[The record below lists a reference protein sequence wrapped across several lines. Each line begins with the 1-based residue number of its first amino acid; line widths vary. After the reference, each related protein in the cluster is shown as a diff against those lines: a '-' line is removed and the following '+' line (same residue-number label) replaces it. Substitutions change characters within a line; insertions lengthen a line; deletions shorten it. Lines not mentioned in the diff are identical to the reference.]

1 MVFLKELRR
10 FSAVLAAAAI
20 MVSASLAS
28 ADLVS
33 GPQPGERVGAFT
45 VTKVAGNA
53 NDGVAEGKSLCYRC
67 KMGNRPVV
75 MIFARTADQSLAKLI
90 DELEEEL
97 KEHEDDKLTGF
108 VNMIGSDAESL
119 KAAAAKF
126 VKDNGI
132 ERVAFV
138 VPEDAENGPGNLKI
152 SPEAD
157 LTVVCYKGGK
167 VEASHAFKKGE
178 LNSDTIGAIVEASC
192 SLVE

>member
-1 MVFLKELRR
+1 MVFLKNLRPILA
-10 FSAVLAAAAI
+10 SLAVVL
-20 MVSASLAS
+20 SASLAS

-75 MIFARTADQSLAKLI
+75 MIFARTADESLAKLI

-97 KEHEDDKLTGF
+97 KEHEADKLTGF
-108 VNMIGSDAESL
+108 VNMIGGDAESL
-119 KAAAAKF
+119 KATAAKF

-132 ERVAFV
+132 ERFAFV
-138 VPEDAENGPGNLKI
+138 VPEDAENGPGNLNI
-152 SPEAD
+152 APEAD

-167 VEASHAFKKGE
+167 VMASHAVKKGE
-178 LNSDTIGAIVEASC
+178 LNGDTIGAIVEASC

>member
-1 MVFLKELRR
+1 MVFAEKVRG
-10 FSAVLAAAAI
+10 VLAALVAVAVTAAG
-20 MVSASLAS
+20 VAS
-28 ADLVS
+28 ADLTS
-33 GPQPGERVGAFT
+33 GPQPGESVGAFT

-97 KEHEDDKLTGF
+97 KEHESDKLTGF

-119 KAAAAKF
+119 KVAAAKF

-132 ERVAFV
+132 QRVAFV
-138 VPEDAENGPGNLKI
+138 VPEDAQNGPDNLKI
-152 SPEAD
+152 APEAD

-167 VEASHAFKKGE
+167 VMASHAFKKGE
-178 LNSDTIGAIVEASC
+178 LNGDKIGEVVEASC

>member
-1 MVFLKELRR
+1 MVFVKNVRGV
-10 FSAVLAAAAI
+10 SAGLAALAVMAAG
-20 MVSASLAS
+20 VAS

-75 MIFARTADQSLAKLI
+75 MIFARTADESLAELI

-97 KEHEDDKLTGF
+97 KEHESDKLTGF

-126 VKDNGI
+126 VKDNEI
-132 ERVAFV
+132 QRVAFV
-138 VPEDAENGPGNLKI
+138 VPEAAENGPDNLKI
-152 SPEAD
+152 APEAD

-167 VEASHAFKKGE
+167 VMASHAFKKGE
-178 LNSDTIGAIVEASC
+178 LDSDTIGEIVEASC
-192 SLVE
+192 SLVD

>member
-1 MVFLKELRR
+1 MVFVKEMRG
-10 FSAVLAAAAI
+10 VLAGVAAVAV
-20 MVSASLAS
+20 MAAGVAS

-90 DELEEEL
+90 SELEEEL
-97 KEHEDDKLTGF
+97 KEHEADKLTGF

-119 KAAAAKF
+119 KVAAAKF
-126 VKDNGI
+126 VKDNGVQ
-132 ERVAFV
+132 RVAFV
-138 VPEDAENGPGNLKI
+138 VPEDAENGPDNLKI
-152 SPEAD
+152 APEAD

-167 VEASHAFKKGE
+167 VMASHAFKKGE
-178 LNSDTIGAIVEASC
+178 LNGDKIGAVVEASC
-192 SLVE
+192 SLVD

>member
-1 MVFLKELRR
+1 MVFLKNFRPFVAGL
-10 FSAVLAAAAI
+10 AIVL
-20 MVSASLAS
+20 SASLAS

-33 GPQPGERVGAFT
+33 GPQPGDRVGAFT

-90 DELEEEL
+90 NELEEEL
-97 KEHEDDKLTGF
+97 KEHEADKLTGF

-119 KAAAAKF
+119 KVAAAKF

-138 VPEDAENGPGNLKI
+138 VPEDAENGPGNLNI
-152 SPEAD
+152 APDAD

-178 LNSDTIGAIVEASC
+178 LNDDTIGAVVEASC

>member
-1 MVFLKELRR
+1 MVFLKNFRPFVAGL
-10 FSAVLAAAAI
+10 AVVL
-20 MVSASLAS
+20 SASLAS

-33 GPQPGERVGAFT
+33 GPQPGDRVGAFT

-90 DELEEEL
+90 NELEEEL
-97 KEHEDDKLTGF
+97 KEHEADKLTGF

-119 KAAAAKF
+119 KVAAAKF

-138 VPEDAENGPGNLKI
+138 VPEDAQNGPDNLKI
-152 SPEAD
+152 APEAD

-167 VEASHAFKKGE
+167 VMASHAFKKGE
-178 LNSDTIGAIVEASC
+178 LNGDKIGAVVEASC
-192 SLVE
+192 SLVD

>member
-1 MVFLKELRR
+1 MVFLKSFRPFFACL
-10 FSAVLAAAAI
+10 AVVL
-20 MVSASLAS
+20 SASLAS

-75 MIFARTADQSLAKLI
+75 MIFARTADESLAELI

-97 KEHEDDKLTGF
+97 KEHEADKLTGF

-119 KAAAAKF
+119 KVAAAKF

-138 VPEDAENGPGNLKI
+138 VPEDAQNGPDNLKI
-152 SPEAD
+152 APEAD

-167 VEASHAFKKGE
+167 VMASHAFKKGE
-178 LNSDTIGAIVEASC
+178 LNGDKIGAVVEASC
-192 SLVE
+192 SLVD

>member
-1 MVFLKELRR
+1 MVFLKNLRPILA
-10 FSAVLAAAAI
+10 SLAVVL
-20 MVSASLAS
+20 SASLAS

-75 MIFARTADQSLAKLI
+75 MIFARTADESLAKLI

-97 KEHEDDKLTGF
+97 KEHEADKLTGF
-108 VNMIGSDAESL
+108 VNMIGGDAESL

-132 ERVAFV
+132 ERFAFV
-138 VPEDAENGPGNLKI
+138 VPEDAENGPGNLNI
-152 SPEAD
+152 APEAD

-167 VEASHAFKKGE
+167 VMASHAFKKGE
-178 LNSDTIGAIVEASC
+178 LNGDTIGAIVEASC

>member
-1 MVFLKELRR
+1 MVFLKNLRPILA
-10 FSAVLAAAAI
+10 SLAVVL
-20 MVSASLAS
+20 SASLAS

-75 MIFARTADQSLAKLI
+75 MIFARTADESLAKLI

-97 KEHEDDKLTGF
+97 KEHEADKLTGF
-108 VNMIGSDAESL
+108 VNMIGGDAESL

-132 ERVAFV
+132 ERFAFV
-138 VPEDAENGPGNLKI
+138 VPEDAENGPGNLNI
-152 SPEAD
+152 APEAD

-167 VEASHAFKKGE
+167 VMASHAVKKGE
-178 LNSDTIGAIVEASC
+178 LNGDTIGAIVEASC

>member
-1 MVFLKELRR
+1 MVFLKNLQPILA
-10 FSAVLAAAAI
+10 SLAVVL
-20 MVSASLAS
+20 SASLAS

-75 MIFARTADQSLAKLI
+75 MIFARTADESLAKLI

-97 KEHEDDKLTGF
+97 KEHEADKLTGF
-108 VNMIGSDAESL
+108 VNMIGGDAESL

-132 ERVAFV
+132 ERFAFV
-138 VPEDAENGPGNLKI
+138 VPEDAENGPGNLNI
-152 SPEAD
+152 APEAD

-167 VEASHAFKKGE
+167 VMASHAFKKGE
-178 LNSDTIGAIVEASC
+178 LNGDTIGAIVEASC

>member
-10 FSAVLAAAAI
+10 YSAVLAAAAI
-20 MVSASLAS
+20 LVSASLAS

-33 GPQPGERVGAFT
+33 GPQPGDRVGAFT

-75 MIFARTADQSLAKLI
+75 MIFARTADGSLAKLI
-90 DELEEEL
+90 NELEEEL
-97 KEHEDDKLTGF
+97 KEHEADKLTGF
-108 VNMIGSDAESL
+108 VNMIGADAESL
-119 KAAAAKF
+119 KVAAAKF

-132 ERVAFV
+132 ERFAFV
-138 VPEDAENGPGNLKI
+138 VPEDAENGPGNLNI
-152 SPEAD
+152 APEAD

-167 VEASHAFKKGE
+167 VMASHALKKGE
-178 LNSDTIGAIVEASC
+178 LNGDTIGAIVEASC

>member
-1 MVFLKELRR
+1 MVFLKSFRPFFACLVV
-10 FSAVLAAAAI
+10 VL
-20 MVSASLAS
+20 SASLAS

-75 MIFARTADQSLAKLI
+75 MIFARTADESLAELI

-97 KEHEDDKLTGF
+97 KEHEADKLTGF
-108 VNMIGSDAESL
+108 VNMIGNDAESL
-119 KAAAAKF
+119 KVAAAKF

-132 ERVAFV
+132 ERFAFV
-138 VPEDAENGPGNLKI
+138 VPEDAQNGPDNLKI
-152 SPEAD
+152 APEAD

-167 VEASHAFKKGE
+167 VMASHAFKKGE
-178 LNSDTIGAIVEASC
+178 LNGDKIGAVVEASC

>member
-1 MVFLKELRR
+1 MVFVKEVRGVLA
-10 FSAVLAAAAI
+10 SLAAVTVLAAG
-20 MVSASLAS
+20 VAS

-45 VTKVAGNA
+45 VTKVAGNTA
-53 NDGVAEGKSLCYRC
+53 DGVAEGKSLCYRC

-75 MIFARTADQSLAKLI
+75 MIFARTADDSLAKLI

-97 KEHEDDKLTGF
+97 KEHESDKLTGF

-119 KAAAAKF
+119 KVAAAKF

-132 ERVAFV
+132 QRVAFV
-138 VPEDAENGPGNLKI
+138 VPEDAENGPDNLKI
-152 SPEAD
+152 APEAD

-167 VEASHAFKKGE
+167 VMASHALKKGE
-178 LNSDTIGAIVEASC
+178 LNGDKIGAIVEASC

>member
-1 MVFLKELRR
+1 MVFVKNVRGV
-10 FSAVLAAAAI
+10 SAGLAALAVMAAG
-20 MVSASLAS
+20 VAS

-75 MIFARTADQSLAKLI
+75 MIFARTADESLAELI

-97 KEHEDDKLTGF
+97 KEHESDKLTGF

-132 ERVAFV
+132 QRVAFV
-138 VPEDAENGPGNLKI
+138 VPEAAENGPDNLKI
-152 SPEAD
+152 APEAD

-167 VEASHAFKKGE
+167 VMASHAFKKGE
-178 LNSDTIGAIVEASC
+178 LDGDTIGEIVEASC
-192 SLVE
+192 SLVD

>member
-1 MVFLKELRR
+1 MVFVEKVRG
-10 FSAVLAAAAI
+10 VLAGLVAGAVMAAG
-20 MVSASLAS
+20 VAS
-28 ADLVS
+28 ADLTS
-33 GPQPGERVGAFT
+33 GPQPGESVGAFT

-97 KEHEDDKLTGF
+97 KEHESDKLTGF

-119 KAAAAKF
+119 KVAAAKF

-132 ERVAFV
+132 QRVAFV
-138 VPEDAENGPGNLKI
+138 VPEDAQNGPDNLKI
-152 SPEAD
+152 APEAD

-167 VEASHAFKKGE
+167 VMASHAFKKGE
-178 LNSDTIGAIVEASC
+178 LNGDKIGAVVEASC

>member
-1 MVFLKELRR
+1 MVFVKNVRGV
-10 FSAVLAAAAI
+10 SAGLAALAVMAAG
-20 MVSASLAS
+20 VAS

-75 MIFARTADQSLAKLI
+75 MIFARTADESLAELI

-97 KEHEDDKLTGF
+97 KEHESDKLTGF

-132 ERVAFV
+132 QRVAFV
-138 VPEDAENGPGNLKI
+138 VPEDAENGPDNLKI
-152 SPEAD
+152 APEAD

-167 VEASHAFKKGE
+167 VMASHAFKKGE
-178 LNSDTIGAIVEASC
+178 LDGDTIGEIVEASC
-192 SLVE
+192 SLVD

>member
-1 MVFLKELRR
+1 MVFAEKVRG
-10 FSAVLAAAAI
+10 VLAGLAAVAV
-20 MVSASLAS
+20 MAGGVAS

-75 MIFARTADQSLAKLI
+75 MIFARTADESLAKLI

-97 KEHEDDKLTGF
+97 KEHESDKLTGF

-119 KAAAAKF
+119 KVAAAKF

-152 SPEAD
+152 APEAD

-167 VEASHAFKKGE
+167 VVASHALKKGE
-178 LNSDTIGAIVEASC
+178 LNGDTIGAIVEASC

>member
-1 MVFLKELRR
+1 MVFLKSFRPFLACL
-10 FSAVLAAAAI
+10 AVVL
-20 MVSASLAS
+20 SASLAS

-75 MIFARTADQSLAKLI
+75 MIFARTADESLAELI

-97 KEHEDDKLTGF
+97 KEHEADKLTGF
-108 VNMIGSDAESL
+108 VNMIGNDAESL
-119 KAAAAKF
+119 KVAAAKF

-132 ERVAFV
+132 ERFAFV
-138 VPEDAENGPGNLKI
+138 VPEDAQNGPDNLKI
-152 SPEAD
+152 APEAD

-167 VEASHAFKKGE
+167 VMASHAFKKGE
-178 LNSDTIGAIVEASC
+178 LNGDKIGAVVEASC
-192 SLVE
+192 SLVD

>member
-1 MVFLKELRR
+1 MVFVKNVRGV
-10 FSAVLAAAAI
+10 SAGLAALAVMAAG
-20 MVSASLAS
+20 VAS

-75 MIFARTADQSLAKLI
+75 MIFARTADESLAELI

-97 KEHEDDKLTGF
+97 KEHESDKLTGF

-126 VKDNGI
+126 VKDNEI
-132 ERVAFV
+132 QRVAFV
-138 VPEDAENGPGNLKI
+138 VPEAAENGPDNLKI
-152 SPEAD
+152 APEAD

-167 VEASHAFKKGE
+167 VMASHAFKKGE
-178 LNSDTIGAIVEASC
+178 LDGDTIGEIVEASC
-192 SLVE
+192 SLVD

>member
-1 MVFLKELRR
+1 MVFLKNFRPFVAGL
-10 FSAVLAAAAI
+10 AVVL
-20 MVSASLAS
+20 SASLAS

-33 GPQPGERVGAFT
+33 GPQPGDRVGAFT

-90 DELEEEL
+90 NELEEEL
-97 KEHEDDKLTGF
+97 KEHEADKLTGF

-119 KAAAAKF
+119 KVAAAKF

-138 VPEDAENGPGNLKI
+138 VPEDAENGPGNLNI
-152 SPEAD
+152 APDAD

-178 LNSDTIGAIVEASC
+178 LNDDTIGAVVEASC